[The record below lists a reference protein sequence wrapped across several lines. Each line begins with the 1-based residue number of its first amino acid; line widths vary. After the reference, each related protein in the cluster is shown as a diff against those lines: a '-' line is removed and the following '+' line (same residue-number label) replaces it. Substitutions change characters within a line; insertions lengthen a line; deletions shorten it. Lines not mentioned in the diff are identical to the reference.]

1 MREPPTTTRAGKSS
15 LHKNPHST
23 SQTMSRPHFESHS
36 TRSCAVCG
44 GRYQGKG
51 WCANAPRCPRGMYRP
66 RHGPDAFDAAKRK
79 WEQIVRARSLWRKIR
94 VWFWTGQAV
103 KVFELHLQRIRAKSA
118 WRRMKRRALGVNE
131 GRKRARSVLEALGD
145 EARIVGPHH
154 PGRLEGAQ
162 RHGARACSGPEV
174 ENAQRVPPPRRRW
187 LAADSR
193 DSLRGVHAV
202 AYRPGSDNQ
211 SNFPSDVTESSP

>member
-15 LHKNPHST
+15 WHKNPHST

-154 PGRLEGAQ
+154 PGRLDGAQ
-162 RHGARACSGPEV
+162 RHGARLL
-174 ENAQRVPPPRRRW
+174 RPRGGKRSASSSSTTT
-187 LAADSR
+187 LVGSR
-193 DSLRGVHAV
+193 LS
-202 AYRPGSDNQ
+202 
-211 SNFPSDVTESSP
+211 